1 MQNQLK
7 LLEND
12 FIRELNELIGS
23 GKIFDAQKAQFIC
36 QLHLQKSKDFFL
48 KNKSIRPTD
57 EIYYFKQYK
66 PEMLSKL
73 IYFKKIHDFQKNY
86 PLGNEDVRINY
97 INNHLQNGY
106 MFFNQFS
113 AFILY
118 YRNKQNNL
126 DENFFIRENARLHIE
141 MEHRFLSLDFS
152 HSTGYDEI
160 LAEYLA
166 FEKMQEYLER
176 VKKDQD
182 KFNVATSSNELNST
196 SDLMWTSTK
205 TALVEIIYGLN
216 AVGAVNY
223 GKIEVKRIAFWMEN
237 TFNIQIGDIYKAYAE
252 IKSRKGTRTKFL
264 DAMSEA
270 LNNRMNTD
278 DARMN

>member
-7 LLEND
+7 LLENE
-12 FIRELNELIGS
+12 FNRELNELIGS
-23 GKIFDAQKAQFIC
+23 GKIIDLNKVIVMC
-36 QLHLQKSKDFFL
+36 QSHLQKSREFFL
-48 KNKSIRPTD
+48 KIKSISPLD
-57 EIYYFKQYK
+57 EIYYFKYYK
-66 PEMLSKL
+66 PKLLAKL
-73 IYFKKIHDFQKNY
+73 IYYRRIMEIQQFY
-86 PLGNEDVRINY
+86 PLGNEDVRMNY
-97 INNHLQNGY
+97 INMHLQNGY
-106 MFFNQFS
+106 LFFNQYN
-113 AFILY
+113 AFIMY

-126 DENFFIRENARLHIE
+126 DENFFIRENARLHTE

-166 FEKMQEYLER
+166 LEKTQEYLER

-182 KFNVATSSNELNST
+182 KINTSTISNELNS
-196 SDLMWTSTK
+196 SSELMWTSTK

-252 IKSRKGTRTKFL
+252 IKNRKGTRTKFI
-264 DAMSEA
+264 DTMSEA
-270 LNNRMNTD
+270 LNNRMNID
-278 DARMN
+278 EAGMN

>member
-7 LLEND
+7 LLENEFNRD
-12 FIRELNELIGS
+12 LNELIGS
-23 GKIFDAQKAQFIC
+23 GKITDLNKVIVIC
-36 QLHLQKSKDFFL
+36 QYHLQKSREFFL
-48 KNKSIRPTD
+48 KIKSISPTD
-57 EIYYFKQYK
+57 EIYYFKQFK
-66 PEMLSKL
+66 PRILAKL
-73 IYFKKIHDFQKNY
+73 IYYRKIHEIQQNF
-86 PLGNEDVRINY
+86 PLGNEDVRLNY
-97 INNHLQNGY
+97 INTHLQSGFL
-106 MFFNQFS
+106 FFNQFS
-113 AFILY
+113 AFIMY
-118 YRNKQNNL
+118 HRNKQNNL
-126 DENFFIRENARLHIE
+126 DENFFIRENARLHTE

-166 FEKMQEYLER
+166 LEKTQEYLER

-182 KFNVATSSNELNST
+182 KINTSTISNELNS
-196 SDLMWTSTK
+196 SSELMWTSTK

-252 IKSRKGTRTKFL
+252 IKNRKGTRTKFI
-264 DAMSEA
+264 DTMSEA
-270 LNNRMNTD
+270 LNNRMNID
-278 DARMN
+278 EAGIN